1 VLIVAAAALYASAV
15 LQHKGWRYHFYPSMA
30 FGFVLLGLMAVDLR
44 RPAIT
49 LAGRAYSALAGP
61 IVLGIALWIAVACV
75 AQAVSPLAS
84 RYDADPDVGRL
95 IPLVRNHAAGGS
107 VMVLSWSIA
116 STYPLVNYS
125 GVRSASRFNSMWI
138 LGAVYRDQT
147 RGADPIRYHER
158 ARMGPLEAYLG
169 DAVVEDLTRDRPR
182 LIVALR
188 PAPDR
193 PEWRLR
199 RLNFVTY
206 FLRDPRF
213 ERLFSRYRY
222 LGETG
227 EYWLFE
233 RLPEDAAPVR
243 HERRAYQPPA

>member
-1 VLIVAAAALYASAV
+1 
-15 LQHKGWRYHFYPSMA
+15 
-30 FGFVLLGLMAVDLR
+30 
-44 RPAIT
+44 
-49 LAGRAYSALAGP
+49 
-61 IVLGIALWIAVACV
+61 
-75 AQAVSPLAS
+75 
-84 RYDADPDVGRL
+84 
-95 IPLVRNHAAGGS
+95 
-107 VMVLSWSIA
+107 MVLSWSIA

-147 RGADPIRYHER
+147 RGAAPIQYRER
-158 ARMGPLEAYLG
+158 VRMGPLEAYLG
-169 DAVVEDLTRDRPR
+169 DAVVEDLTRHRPR

-193 PEWRLR
+193 PEWHLR
-199 RLNFVTY
+199 RLNFVAY

-213 ERLFSRYRY
+213 EQVFSRYRF

-227 EYWLFE
+227 EYWLFQ